1 MLVRERRP
9 LAGGLRPGEGP
20 RGRGWRGVG
29 AGLEAP
35 GMEAARPSAFANYL
49 TGSEGGEQPGNPENS
64 KALGAACPGP

>member
-35 GMEAARPSAFANYL
+35 GMEVARPSAFANYL
-49 TGSEGGEQPGNPENS
+49 MGWGGGQGNPENS

>member
-35 GMEAARPSAFANYL
+35 GREAGATFCLRELPN
-49 TGSEGGEQPGNPENS
+49 GVGGGEQPGNPENS